1 MPSGLLIAAA
11 VSPRQTDGFLPL
23 VSMVV
28 SRVSPRIRP
37 NETDSDDSR
46 MNPISPKPFAG
57 ALVLVLACVLLV
69 VGCKKEETSVATP
82 QPVEVTTV
90 KIEPRDVPITFEW
103 LAQTESSRQVE
114 IRARVSGILEKRLY
128 KEGAV
133 VQEGQVMFE
142 MERKPFEAK
151 LDAAKAEL
159 AIQEA
164 RLDNARQSLGR
175 VQELSDKN
183 VVSRQVLDEAVNT
196 ERAAEASVL
205 AAKAKVAE
213 AELDL
218 SCATIRAPITGLA
231 SFAIKHDG
239 SYISEGENSMLTYI
253 AAVDPIWVK
262 FSVSENQWLHQ
273 QDEAKAGRLVF
284 PLDDAF
290 EVEVVLADGK
300 IYPEKGRLTY
310 TDLAFSRDT
319 GTYMVRA
326 EVPNPQEDL
335 SPGQFVHVRL
345 LGAVRPKAILLP
357 KRAVLQGAKGSFVWV
372 VGPQSKAEFRPIEL
386 GDWYG
391 DEWFVN
397 EGLQPGDTVV
407 LDGGI
412 KVQAGATLKVAEPA
426 SQPDSK

>member
-1 MPSGLLIAAA
+1 MA
-11 VSPRQTDGFLPL
+11 
-23 VSMVV
+23 
-28 SRVSPRIRP
+28 
-37 NETDSDDSR
+37 
-46 MNPISPKPFAG
+46 
-57 ALVLVLACVLLV
+57 
-69 VGCKKEETSVATP
+69 VGCRKEETSVSTP
-82 QPVEVTTV
+82 QTVEVTAIKV
-90 KIEPRDVPITFEW
+90 EPRDVPITFEW

-114 IRARVSGILEKRLY
+114 IRARVSGILEKRVY

-159 AIQEA
+159 AVEEA

-196 ERAAEASVL
+196 QRAAEASVL

-213 AELDL
+213 AELNL
-218 SCATIRAPITGLA
+218 SYTTIRSPITGLA
-231 SFAIKHDG
+231 SFATKHDG
-239 SYISEGENSMLTYI
+239 SYISEGENSMLTYV

-262 FSVSENQWLHQ
+262 FSVSENQWLRL
-273 QDEAKAGRLVF
+273 QDEGKAGRLVL
-284 PLDDAF
+284 PPDDAF
-290 EVEVVLADGK
+290 EVEVVLADGN
-300 IYPEKGRLTY
+300 IHPEKGRLTY

-319 GTYMVRA
+319 GTYLVRA

-335 SPGQFVHVRL
+335 SPGQFVHARL
-345 LGAVRPKAILLP
+345 LGAVRPKAILVP

-386 GDWYG
+386 GDWHG

-397 EGLQPGDTVV
+397 EGLNSGDTVV
-407 LDGGI
+407 VDGGI
-412 KVQAGATLKVAEPA
+412 KIQPDATLKVVEPA
-426 SQPDSK
+426 SQPDAK